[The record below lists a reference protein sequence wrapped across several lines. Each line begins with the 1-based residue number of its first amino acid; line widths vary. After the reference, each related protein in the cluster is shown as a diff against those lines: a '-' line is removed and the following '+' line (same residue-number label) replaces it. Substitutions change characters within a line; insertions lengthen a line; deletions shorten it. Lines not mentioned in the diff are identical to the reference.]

1 METHMNTNII
11 KLEDR
16 FGGSDTSSSTSP
28 INRLP
33 ECPDW
38 LNDSAREHWPELIQ
52 SLGNHGIINE
62 LDRDMLAMYCS
73 MFARFVQ
80 LDEQLNDPEG
90 PGMTQKTKSGYE
102 AETATFTAWKS
113 MVKPLMSYAKQLG
126 LTPPARIAMK
136 TAAPG
141 QAELDF

>member
-1 METHMNTNII
+1 METHMTNII
-11 KLEDR
+11 KLEDH
-16 FGGSDTSSSTSP
+16 FGGSDTSTSTSP

-33 ECPDW
+33 DCPDW
-38 LNDSAREHWPELIQ
+38 VDGLAQKHWPELVQ

-62 LDRDMLAMYCS
+62 LDQHILAVYCS
-73 MFARFVQ
+73 MYAKFIE
-80 LDEQLNDPEG
+80 LDIRLNDPEG
-90 PGMTQKTKSGYE
+90 PGMTQLTKTGYE

-141 QAELDF
+141 QEELAF